1 MAKRNFEPDYTAV
14 ELSEIGTQEKHV
26 SMSGRNSD
34 IAISAF
40 VTTVPIL
47 VMSGAL
53 LALVFKLRVIQ
64 EPSIFAQGPQGQT
77 TDEAGVYYV
86 HISST
91 YLVFI
96 ASLSS
101 SVVPMLATFLLA
113 LASFPIAKGVQK
125 QSRSE
130 SRTRSLTPYQF
141 ALTLNFLGGGGYG
154 AMWRWVKYLF
164 TQRRAREPQAE
175 ALTQAAWST
184 LLTLLLGYIYRF
196 LLLLITLLTCIDC
209 WSYWPTLGFTLQPEQ

>member
-1 MAKRNFEPDYTAV
+1 MAKRSFEPDYTAV
-14 ELSEIGTQEKHV
+14 EVSESGTREQHA

-34 IAISAF
+34 IAISAV
-40 VTTVPIL
+40 VTTIPIL
-47 VMSGAL
+47 IMSGAL
-53 LALVFKLRVIQ
+53 LALVFELSVIQ
-64 EPSIFAQGPQGQT
+64 EPSIFAQGQQGQT
-77 TDEAGVYYV
+77 LNEAGVYYV

-101 SVVPMLATFLLA
+101 SVVPMLATFLLT

-125 QSRSE
+125 QTQTE

-154 AMWRWVKYLF
+154 AMWRWTKYLF
-164 TQRRAREPQAE
+164 TQRKAREPQAK
-175 ALTQAAWST
+175 ALTQAAWFT
-184 LLTLLLGYIYRF
+184 LLTLLLG
-196 LLLLITLLTCIDC
+196 
-209 WSYWPTLGFTLQPEQ
+209 